1 MKILERR
8 DLAQRLNKS
17 FQAKSRLSDLARSS
31 PLVDWL
37 LEMVQEL
44 PEEDAPVT
52 YSLIGVI
59 TGIFIIEIG
68 MTRFYGLPQIRVF
81 STGLFGVY
89 PTVAWIAA
97 PLLHR
102 GLLHWIAS
110 VVGLVF
116 LGAAVERHWPRWRYI
131 GFLLVAGYSA
141 TAAGAVV
148 MRAFTDSQLA
158 FYGTSGIVFAL
169 AGFAL
174 VHLPWSHLRVTRV
187 EWFAA
192 FIGVVALLQV
202 IVDPLTGPYFDP
214 YWINGGHAVGFVIGA
229 VAARYDWNNCDLKY

>member
-1 MKILERR
+1 M
-8 DLAQRLNKS
+8 
-17 FQAKSRLSDLARSS
+17 
-31 PLVDWL
+31 
-37 LEMVQEL
+37 
-44 PEEDAPVT
+44 
-52 YSLIGVI
+52 
-59 TGIFIIEIG
+59 
-68 MTRFYGLPQIRVF
+68 
-81 STGLFGVY
+81 
-89 PTVAWIAA
+89 A

-116 LGAAVERHWPRWRYI
+116 LGSAIERHWSRWRYI
-131 GFLLVAGYSA
+131 GFLLFSGYGA

-148 MRAFTDSQLA
+148 MRAFTDSQIA

-174 VHLPWSHLRVTRV
+174 VHLPWSHLRVTQV

-202 IVDPLTGPYFDP
+202 IADPLTGPYFDP
-214 YWINGGHAVGFVIGA
+214 YWINGGHAAGLVIGA
-229 VAARYDWNNCDLKY
+229 VAARYDWNDCDLKY

>member
-1 MKILERR
+1 MKKGPSRSVQVISWL
-8 DLAQRLNKS
+8 
-17 FQAKSRLSDLARSS
+17 SRLARRN
-31 PLVDWL
+31 PVVDWL
-37 LEMVQEL
+37 LEMVQGI

-52 YSLIGVI
+52 YSLICLI
-59 TGIFIIEIG
+59 TIIFIIEIG
-68 MTRFYGLPQIRVF
+68 MTLFYGLPQIRIF
-81 STGLFGVY
+81 STGLFGEY
-89 PTVAWIAA
+89 PTAGWIAA

-110 VVGLVF
+110 VGGLLF
-116 LGAAVERHWPRWRYI
+116 LGTAVERHWSRWRFV
-131 GFLLVAGYSA
+131 GFLLIAGYGA
-141 TAAGAVV
+141 TAAGALV
-148 MRAFTDSQLA
+148 MRAFTKSQLA

-174 VHLPWSHLRVTRV
+174 IHLPWSHSRVTRV

-214 YWINGGHAVGFVIGA
+214 YWINGGHMAGFVIGGMA
-229 VAARYDWNNCDLKY
+229 TRYDWHNCDLKY

>member
-1 MKILERR
+1 MTNIS
-8 DLAQRLNKS
+8 QI
-17 FQAKSRLSDLARSS
+17 KSRLSELARSN
-31 PLVDWL
+31 PLVNWL
-37 LEMVQEL
+37 LEMIQEI

-59 TGIFIIEIG
+59 TGIFVIEIG
-68 MTRFYGLPQIRVF
+68 MTKVYGLSQIQVF

-89 PTVAWIAA
+89 PTVAWILA

-102 GLLHWIAS
+102 GPLHWIAS

-116 LGAAVERHWPRWRYI
+116 LGTAVERHWPRLRYI
-131 GFLLVAGYSA
+131 GFLLLAGYGA
-141 TAAGAVV
+141 TAAGVLV

-187 EWFAA
+187 EWFAS
-192 FIGVVALLQV
+192 FVGVIALLQLL
-202 IVDPLTGPYFDP
+202 IDPLTGPYFDP
-214 YWINGGHAVGFVIGA
+214 HWINGGHTAGFVIGG
-229 VAARYDWNNCDLKY
+229 VAAWRNWNRCDLKY